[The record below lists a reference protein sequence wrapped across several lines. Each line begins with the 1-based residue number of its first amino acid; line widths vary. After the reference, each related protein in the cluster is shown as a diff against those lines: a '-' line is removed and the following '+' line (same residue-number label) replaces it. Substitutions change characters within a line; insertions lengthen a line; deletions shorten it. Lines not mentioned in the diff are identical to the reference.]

1 MSLIRQLINRTREG
15 GGTGDRVRLGQVAE
29 LNPGPAAIC

>member
-1 MSLIRQLINRTREG
+1 MSLIRRLVNRAREG

-29 LNPGPAAIC
+29 SNPAPAAIC